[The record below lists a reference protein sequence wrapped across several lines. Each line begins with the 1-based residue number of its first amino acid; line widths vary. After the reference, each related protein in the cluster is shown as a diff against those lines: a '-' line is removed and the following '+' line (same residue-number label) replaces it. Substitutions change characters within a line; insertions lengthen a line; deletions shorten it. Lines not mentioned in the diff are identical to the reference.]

1 LNQVNAGPVRG
12 PARSRARASLA
23 DFGNEDVAREEAAI
37 ESGAPLAIPAVP
49 PIPTL
54 PVQAAN
60 GELATVG
67 LRGTRARPPQAC
79 GALNPPAPLRVYLS
93 KPRNFGLGIR
103 RAKELELG

>member
-1 LNQVNAGPVRG
+1 V
-12 PARSRARASLA
+12 ARLDPGRASLA

-67 LRGTRARPPQAC
+67 LRGTRARPPHAC
-79 GALNPPAPLRVYLS
+79 GALTPQLRCGFTYPSRVTS
-93 KPRNFGLGIR
+93 G
-103 RAKELELG
+103 